1 MHNTVPTRIAPKI
14 RKTSIQAIALATFVI
29 LAFAGAIL
37 THADTTPITTT
48 TVTSFSGRAF
58 VLQTTAPLV
67 GTVTLADTGPLP
79 SQGGELDASLLQA
92 NPPLAQA
99 EVLSAFTTGFGSTAQ
114 SEASVANIV
123 LLPGSPN
130 QITADFVRADTTA
143 TCNGVSGSSE
153 LVNLKVG
160 GQTIVVAGT
169 PNQTVIILGVLT
181 LVINEQTSSSS
192 GGTNSIT
199 VNAIDL
205 TTIDG
210 IRIIISSASS
220 DITCVTTTATTTTAT
235 VTVTAVCGT
244 VTTTVTSTTTA
255 SQTQTTTSQTQTTT
269 SQPVDFVTGGGFIIV
284 NGAHADFGF
293 NAGYKPGKTAV
304 SGQLT
309 YIDHGTGLKVKA
321 TSIDKYYNPNGSTGT
336 TRTFSGQAEVNGVY
350 GYYFTVTATDNGEP
364 GTGHDYF
371 SMTLTGPNGFYY
383 RAGSTL
389 SGGNIQLHK

>member
-58 VLQTTAPLV
+58 VLQTRVPIV
-67 GTVTLADTGPLP
+67 GIMTLADTGSLP

-92 NPPLAQA
+92 NTPLAQA
-99 EVLSAFTTGFGSTAQ
+99 EVLSAFTTGFDSTAQ
-114 SEASVANIV
+114 SEASVANII

-153 LVNLKVG
+153 LLNLKIG
-160 GQTIVVAGT
+160 SQTIVVAGT
-169 PNQTVIILGVLT
+169 PNETVIIPGVLT

-235 VTVTAVCGT
+235 VTTTAVCGT

-269 SQPVDFVTGGGFIIV
+269 SHPVDFMTGGGFIIV
-284 NGAHADFGF
+284 NGYHANFGL
-293 NAGYKPGKTAV
+293 NAGYKPGKTTV

-309 YIDHGTGLKVKA
+309 YIDHGTGMKVKA
-321 TSIDKYYNPNGSTGT
+321 TSIDNYYNPNGSTGT
-336 TRTFSGQAEVNGVY
+336 TRTFSGQAEVNGVS

-364 GTGHDYF
+364 GKGNDYF
-371 SMTLTGPNGFYY
+371 SITLTGPNFYY
-383 RAGSTL
+383 HQGGTL
-389 SGGNIQLHK
+389 GGGNIELHK

>member
-1 MHNTVPTRIAPKI
+1 MHNTVPRRIAPKI

-58 VLQTTAPLV
+58 VLQTTALLV
-67 GTVTLADTGPLP
+67 GTLTLADTGPLP
-79 SQGGELDASLLQA
+79 SQGGELDASFLQA
-92 NPPLAQA
+92 NTPLAQA

-143 TCNGVSGSSE
+143 TCSGVSGSSE

-169 PNQTVIILGVLT
+169 PNQTVIVLGVLT

-235 VTVTAVCGT
+235 VTTTAVCGT

-269 SQPVDFVTGGGFIIV
+269 SHPVDFMTGGGFTIV
-284 NGAHADFGF
+284 NGYHANFGL
-293 NAGYKPGKTAV
+293 NAGYKPGKTTV

-309 YIDHGTGLKVKA
+309 YIDHGTGMKVKA
-321 TSIDKYYNPNGSTGT
+321 TSIDNYYNPNGSTGT
-336 TRTFSGQAEVNGVY
+336 TRTFSGQAEVNGVS

-371 SMTLTGPNGFYY
+371 SITLTGPNGFYY

>member
-58 VLQTTAPLV
+58 VLQATAPIV
-67 GTVTLADTGPLP
+67 GTVTLADTGSLP

-92 NPPLAQA
+92 NTPLAQA
-99 EVLSAFTTGFGSTAQ
+99 EVLSAFTTGFHSTAQ

-123 LLPGSPN
+123 LLPGNPN
-130 QITADFVRADTTA
+130 QITADFIRADTTA
-143 TCNGVSGSSE
+143 TCNRVSGSSE

-160 GQTIVVAGT
+160 SQTIVVAGT
-169 PNQTVIILGVLT
+169 PNQTVIIPGVLT

-205 TTIDG
+205 TTVDG
-210 IRIIISSASS
+210 IRVIISSASS
-220 DITCVTTTATTTTAT
+220 DITCVTTTATTTT
-235 VTVTAVCGT
+235 VTTVCGT

-255 SQTQTTTSQTQTTT
+255 SQTQTTTSQTTTSQTQTTT
-269 SQPVDFVTGGGFIIV
+269 SQPVDFMTGGG
-284 NGAHADFGF
+284 
-293 NAGYKPGKTAV
+293 
-304 SGQLT
+304 
-309 YIDHGTGLKVKA
+309 
-321 TSIDKYYNPNGSTGT
+321 
-336 TRTFSGQAEVNGVY
+336 
-350 GYYFTVTATDNGEP
+350 
-364 GTGHDYF
+364 
-371 SMTLTGPNGFYY
+371 
-383 RAGSTL
+383 
-389 SGGNIQLHK
+389 

>member
-58 VLQTTAPLV
+58 VLQATAPIV
-67 GTVTLADTGPLP
+67 GTVTLADTGSLP

-92 NPPLAQA
+92 NTPLAQA

-130 QITADFVRADTTA
+130 QITADFVRADA
-143 TCNGVSGSSE
+143 
-153 LVNLKVG
+153 
-160 GQTIVVAGT
+160 
-169 PNQTVIILGVLT
+169 
-181 LVINEQTSSSS
+181 
-192 GGTNSIT
+192 
-199 VNAIDL
+199 
-205 TTIDG
+205 
-210 IRIIISSASS
+210 
-220 DITCVTTTATTTTAT
+220 TAT
-235 VTVTAVCGT
+235 VTTTVSGT
-244 VTTTVTSTTTA
+244 VTTTVTTT
-255 SQTQTTTSQTQTTT
+255 TTTSQTQTTT
-269 SQPVDFVTGGGFIIV
+269 SQRVDFMTGGGFIIV
-284 NGAHADFGF
+284 NGYHANFGF
-293 NAGYKPGKTAV
+293 NAGYKPGKTTV

-309 YIDHGTGLKVKA
+309 YIDHGTGMKVKA

-336 TRTFSGQAEVNGVY
+336 TRTFSGQAEVNGVS

-364 GTGHDYF
+364 GKGNDYF
-371 SMTLTGPNGFYY
+371 SITLTGPNFYY
-383 RAGSTL
+383 HQGSTL
-389 SGGNIQLHK
+389 GGGNIQLHR

>member
-1 MHNTVPTRIAPKI
+1 MHNTVPTRIAPQI

-58 VLQTTAPLV
+58 VLQATAPIV

-92 NPPLAQA
+92 NTPLAQA
-99 EVLSAFTTGFGSTAQ
+99 EVISAFTTGFGSTAQ
-114 SEASVANIV
+114 SEASLANIV

-169 PNQTVIILGVLT
+169 PNQTVIIPGVLT

-205 TTIDG
+205 TTIDS

-220 DITCVTTTATTTTAT
+220 DITCVTTTATTTT
-235 VTVTAVCGT
+235 VTTAVCGT
-244 VTTTVTSTTTA
+244 VTTTVTTTTTA
-255 SQTQTTTSQTQTTT
+255 SQT
-269 SQPVDFVTGGGFIIV
+269 SQPVDFMTGGGFIIV
-284 NGAHADFGF
+284 NGAHANFGF
-293 NAGYKPGKTAV
+293 NAGYKPSKTTV

-309 YIDHGTGLKVKA
+309 YIDHGTGMKAKA

-336 TRTFSGQAEVNGVY
+336 TRTFSGQAEVNGVS
-350 GYYFTVTATDNGEP
+350 GYSFTVTVTDNGEP
-364 GTGHDYF
+364 GKGNDYF
-371 SMTLTGPNGFYY
+371 SITLTGPNFYY
-383 RAGSTL
+383 HQGSTL
-389 SGGNIQLHK
+389 GGGNIQLHR

>member
-1 MHNTVPTRIAPKI
+1 MHNTVPTRIAPQI
-14 RKTSIQAIALATFVI
+14 RKTSIPAIALATFVI

-58 VLQTTAPLV
+58 VLQATAPIV

-92 NPPLAQA
+92 NTQLAQA

-220 DITCVTTTATTTTAT
+220 DITCVTTTATTTT
-235 VTVTAVCGT
+235 
-244 VTTTVTSTTTA
+244 VTSTTTA

-336 TRTFSGQAEVNGVY
+336 TRTFSGQAEVNGVS

-364 GTGHDYF
+364 GNGHDYF
-371 SMTLTGPNGFYY
+371 SI
-383 RAGSTL
+383 TL
-389 SGGNIQLHK
+389 SNPSGFNYHA

>member
-1 MHNTVPTRIAPKI
+1 MHNSVPKRPTPQI

-58 VLQTTAPLV
+58 VLQATAPIV
-67 GTVTLADTGPLP
+67 GTVTLADTGSLP

-92 NPPLAQA
+92 NTPLAQA
-99 EVLSAFTTGFGSTAQ
+99 EVLSAFTTGFHSTAQ

-123 LLPGSPN
+123 LLPGNPN
-130 QITADFVRADTTA
+130 QITADFIRADTTA
-143 TCNGVSGSSE
+143 TCNRVSGSSE

-160 GQTIVVAGT
+160 SQTIVVAGT
-169 PNQTVIILGVLT
+169 PNQTVIIPGVLT

-220 DITCVTTTATTTTAT
+220 DVTCVTTTATTATAT
-235 VTVTAVCGT
+235 VTVTTT
-244 VTTTVTSTTTA
+244 VTTTTTA
-255 SQTQTTTSQTQTTT
+255 SQTQTTTSQ
-269 SQPVDFVTGGGFIIV
+269 PVDFMTGGGFIIV
-284 NGAHADFGF
+284 NGAHANFGF
-293 NAGYKPGKTAV
+293 NAGYKPGKTTV

-309 YIDHGTGLKVKA
+309 YIDHGTGMKAKA
-321 TSIDKYYNPNGSTGT
+321 TSIDRYYNPNGSTGT
-336 TRTFSGQAEVNGVY
+336 TRTFSGQAEVNGVS
-350 GYYFTVTATDNGEP
+350 GFYFTVTVTDNGEP
-364 GTGHDYF
+364 GKGNDYF
-371 SMTLTGPNGFYY
+371 SITLTGPNFYY
-383 RAGSTL
+383 HQGGTL
-389 SGGNIQLHK
+389 GGGNIELHK

>member
-1 MHNTVPTRIAPKI
+1 MHNSVPKRLTPQI

-58 VLQTTAPLV
+58 VLQATAPIV
-67 GTVTLADTGPLP
+67 GTVTLADTGSLP

-92 NPPLAQA
+92 NTPLAQA
-99 EVLSAFTTGFGSTAQ
+99 EVLSAFTTGFHSTAQ

-130 QITADFVRADTTA
+130 QVTADFIRADTTA

-160 GQTIVVAGT
+160 SQTIVVAGT
-169 PNQTVIILGVLT
+169 PNQTVIIPGVLT

-220 DITCVTTTATTTTAT
+220 DVTCVTTTATTATAT
-235 VTVTAVCGT
+235 VTVTTT
-244 VTTTVTSTTTA
+244 VTTTTTA

-269 SQPVDFVTGGGFIIV
+269 SQPVDFMTGGGFIIV
-284 NGAHADFGF
+284 NGAHANFGF
-293 NAGYKPGKTAV
+293 NAGYKPGKTTV

-309 YIDHGTGLKVKA
+309 YIDHGTGMKAKA
-321 TSIDKYYNPNGSTGT
+321 TSIDRYYNPNGSTGT
-336 TRTFSGQAEVNGVY
+336 TRTFSGQAEVNGVS
-350 GYYFTVTATDNGEP
+350 GFYFTVTVTDNGEP
-364 GTGHDYF
+364 GKGNDYF
-371 SMTLTGPNGFYY
+371 SITLTGPNFYY
-383 RAGSTL
+383 HQGGTL
-389 SGGNIQLHK
+389 GGGNIELHK

>member
-67 GTVTLADTGPLP
+67 GTLTLADTGPLP

-92 NPPLAQA
+92 NTPLAQA

-169 PNQTVIILGVLT
+169 PNQTVIIPGVLT

-220 DITCVTTTATTTTAT
+220 DVTCVTTTATTTT
-235 VTVTAVCGT
+235 VTAT
-244 VTTTVTSTTTA
+244 VTTTVTTT
-255 SQTQTTTSQTQTTT
+255 TTTSQTQTTT
-269 SQPVDFVTGGGFIIV
+269 SQRVDFMTGGGFIIV
-284 NGAHADFGF
+284 NGAHANFGF
-293 NAGYKPGKTAV
+293 NAGYKPGKTTV

-309 YIDHGTGLKVKA
+309 YIDHGTGMKAKA
-321 TSIDKYYNPNGSTGT
+321 TSIDRYYNPNGSTGT
-336 TRTFSGQAEVNGVY
+336 TRTFSGQAEVNGVS
-350 GYYFTVTATDNGEP
+350 GFYFTVTVTDNGEP
-364 GTGHDYF
+364 GKGNDYF
-371 SMTLTGPNGFYY
+371 SITLTGPNFYY
-383 RAGSTL
+383 HQGGTL
-389 SGGNIQLHK
+389 GGGNIELHK

>member
-1 MHNTVPTRIAPKI
+1 MHNSVPKRLTPQI

-58 VLQTTAPLV
+58 VLQATAPIV
-67 GTVTLADTGPLP
+67 GTVTLADTGSLP

-92 NPPLAQA
+92 NTPLAQA
-99 EVLSAFTTGFGSTAQ
+99 EVLSAFTTGFHSTAQ

-123 LLPGSPN
+123 LLPGNPN
-130 QITADFVRADTTA
+130 QITADFIRADTTA
-143 TCNGVSGSSE
+143 TCNRVSGSSE

-160 GQTIVVAGT
+160 SQTIVVAGT
-169 PNQTVIILGVLT
+169 PNQTVIIPGVLT

-220 DITCVTTTATTTTAT
+220 DVTCVTTTATTATAT
-235 VTVTAVCGT
+235 VTVTTT
-244 VTTTVTSTTTA
+244 VTTTTTA
-255 SQTQTTTSQTQTTT
+255 SQTQTTTSQ
-269 SQPVDFVTGGGFIIV
+269 PVDFMTGGGFIIV
-284 NGAHADFGF
+284 NGAHANFGF
-293 NAGYKPGKTAV
+293 NAGYKPGKTTV

-309 YIDHGTGLKVKA
+309 YIDHGTGMKAKA
-321 TSIDKYYNPNGSTGT
+321 TSIDRYYNPNGSTGT
-336 TRTFSGQAEVNGVY
+336 TRTFSGQAEVNGVS
-350 GYYFTVTATDNGEP
+350 GFYFTVTVTDNGEP
-364 GTGHDYF
+364 GKGNDYF
-371 SMTLTGPNGFYY
+371 SITLTGPNFYY
-383 RAGSTL
+383 HQGGTL
-389 SGGNIQLHK
+389 GGGNIELHK

>member
-1 MHNTVPTRIAPKI
+1 MHNSVPKRLTPQI

-58 VLQTTAPLV
+58 VLQATAPIV
-67 GTVTLADTGPLP
+67 GTVTLADTGSLP

-92 NPPLAQA
+92 NTPLAQA
-99 EVLSAFTTGFGSTAQ
+99 EVLSAFTTGFHSTAQ

-130 QITADFVRADTTA
+130 QVTADFIRADTTA
-143 TCNGVSGSSE
+143 TCNRVSGSSE

-160 GQTIVVAGT
+160 SQTIVVAGT
-169 PNQTVIILGVLT
+169 PNQTVIIPGVLT

-220 DITCVTTTATTTTAT
+220 DVTCVTTTAT
-235 VTVTAVCGT
+235 
-244 VTTTVTSTTTA
+244 TTTA

-269 SQPVDFVTGGGFIIV
+269 SQPVDFMTGGGFIIV
-284 NGAHADFGF
+284 NGAHANFGF
-293 NAGYKPGKTAV
+293 NAGYKPSKTTV

-309 YIDHGTGLKVKA
+309 YIDHGTGMKAKA
-321 TSIDKYYNPNGSTGT
+321 TSIDRYYNPNGSTGT
-336 TRTFSGQAEVNGVY
+336 TRTFSGQAEVNGVS
-350 GYYFTVTATDNGEP
+350 GFYFTVTVTDNGEP
-364 GTGHDYF
+364 GKGNDYF
-371 SMTLTGPNGFYY
+371 SITLTGPNFYY
-383 RAGSTL
+383 HQGGTL
-389 SGGNIQLHK
+389 GGGNIELHK

>member
-1 MHNTVPTRIAPKI
+1 MQNTVPTRIAPKI

-58 VLQTTAPLV
+58 VLQATAPIV
-67 GTVTLADTGPLP
+67 GTVTLADTGSLP

-92 NPPLAQA
+92 NTPLAQA

-169 PNQTVIILGVLT
+169 PNQTVIIPGVLT
-181 LVINEQTSSSS
+181 LVINEQTSSSN

-199 VNAIDL
+199 VNALDL

-220 DITCVTTTATTTTAT
+220 DVTCVTTTATTTTVTAT
-235 VTVTAVCGT
+235 VTTTVSGT
-244 VTTTVTSTTTA
+244 VTTTVTTT
-255 SQTQTTTSQTQTTT
+255 TTTSQTQTTT
-269 SQPVDFVTGGGFIIV
+269 SQRVDFMTGGGFIIV
-284 NGAHADFGF
+284 NGYHANFGF
-293 NAGYKPGKTAV
+293 NAGYKPGKTTV

-309 YIDHGTGLKVKA
+309 YIDHGTGMKVKA

-336 TRTFSGQAEVNGVY
+336 TRTFSGQAEVNGVS

-364 GTGHDYF
+364 GKGNDYF
-371 SMTLTGPNGFYY
+371 SITLTGPNFYY
-383 RAGSTL
+383 HQGSTL
-389 SGGNIQLHK
+389 GGGNIQLHR

>member
-1 MHNTVPTRIAPKI
+1 MHNTVPSRLAPQV
-14 RKTSIQAIALATFVI
+14 RKKSILAIALATFVI

-37 THADTTPITTT
+37 THADPTPITTT

-58 VLQTTAPLV
+58 VLQTRVPIV
-67 GTVTLADTGPLP
+67 GTVTLADTGSLP

-92 NPPLAQA
+92 NTPLAQA

-169 PNQTVIILGVLT
+169 PNQTVIVLGVLT
-181 LVINEQTSSSS
+181 LVINEQTSSSI

-235 VTVTAVCGT
+235 VTTTAVCGT

-255 SQTQTTTSQTQTTT
+255 SQTQTTTSH
-269 SQPVDFVTGGGFIIV
+269 PVDFMTGGGFIIV
-284 NGAHADFGF
+284 NGYHANFGF
-293 NAGYKPGKTAV
+293 NAGYKPGKTTV
-304 SGQLT
+304 SGHLT
-309 YIDHGTGLKVKA
+309 YIDHGTGMKVKE
-321 TSIDKYYNPNGSTGT
+321 TSIDKYDNPNGSTGT
-336 TRTFSGQAEVNGVY
+336 TRTFSGQAEVNGVS

-364 GTGHDYF
+364 GNGHDYF
-371 SMTLTGPNGFYY
+371 SI
-383 RAGSTL
+383 TL
-389 SGGNIQLHK
+389 SNPSGFNYHAENFLGGGSIQLHK

>member
-58 VLQTTAPLV
+58 VLQTTALLV
-67 GTVTLADTGPLP
+67 GTLTLADTGPLP
-79 SQGGELDASLLQA
+79 SQGGELDASFLQA
-92 NPPLAQA
+92 NTPLAQA

-143 TCNGVSGSSE
+143 TCSGVSGSSE

-169 PNQTVIILGVLT
+169 PNQTVIVLGVLT

-235 VTVTAVCGT
+235 VTTTAVCGT

-255 SQTQTTTSQTQTTT
+255 SQTQTTASH
-269 SQPVDFVTGGGFIIV
+269 PVDFMTGGGFIIV
-284 NGAHADFGF
+284 NGYHANFGL
-293 NAGYKPGKTAV
+293 NAGYKPGKTTV

-309 YIDHGTGLKVKA
+309 YIDHGTGMKVKA
-321 TSIDKYYNPNGSTGT
+321 TSIDNYYNPNGSTGT
-336 TRTFSGQAEVNGVY
+336 TRTFSGQAEVNGVS

-364 GTGHDYF
+364 GNGHDYF
-371 SMTLTGPNGFYY
+371 SITLTGPSGFNYH
-383 RAGSTL
+383 AENFLG
-389 SGGNIQLHK
+389 GGNIQLHK

>member
-1 MHNTVPTRIAPKI
+1 MHNTVPTRIAPQI

-58 VLQTTAPLV
+58 VLQTTAPIV
-67 GTVTLADTGPLP
+67 GTVTLADTGSLP

-92 NPPLAQA
+92 NTPLAQA
-99 EVLSAFTTGFGSTAQ
+99 EVLSAFTTGFDSTAQ

-160 GQTIVVAGT
+160 SQTIVVAGRR
-169 PNQTVIILGVLT
+169 NQKVIIPGVLT
-181 LVINEQTSSSS
+181 LVINEQTSSSN

-199 VNAIDL
+199 VNALDL

-220 DITCVTTTATTTTAT
+220 DVTCVTTTATTTTAT
-235 VTVTAVCGT
+235 TTTATTTTVTAT
-244 VTTTVTSTTTA
+244 VTTTVTTTTTA
-255 SQTQTTTSQTQTTT
+255 SQTQTTTSQRI
-269 SQPVDFVTGGGFIIV
+269 DFMTGGGFIIV
-284 NGAHADFGF
+284 NGANANFG
-293 NAGYKPGKTAV
+293 
-304 SGQLT
+304 
-309 YIDHGTGLKVKA
+309 
-321 TSIDKYYNPNGSTGT
+321 
-336 TRTFSGQAEVNGVY
+336 
-350 GYYFTVTATDNGEP
+350 
-364 GTGHDYF
+364 
-371 SMTLTGPNGFYY
+371 
-383 RAGSTL
+383 
-389 SGGNIQLHK
+389 

>member
-58 VLQTTAPLV
+58 VLQATAPIV
-67 GTVTLADTGPLP
+67 GTVTLADTGSLP

-92 NPPLAQA
+92 NTPLAQA

-114 SEASVANIV
+114 SEASDANIV

-143 TCNGVSGSSE
+143 TCNGLSGSSE

-169 PNQTVIILGVLT
+169 PNETVIIPGVLT

-205 TTIDG
+205 TTVGG

-220 DITCVTTTATTTTAT
+220 GVTCVTTTATTTTTTAT
-235 VTVTAVCGT
+235 VTTTAVCGT

-269 SQPVDFVTGGGFIIV
+269 SQPVDFMTGGGFIIV
-284 NGAHADFGF
+284 NGYHANFGF
-293 NAGYKPGKTAV
+293 NAGYKPGKTTL
-304 SGQLT
+304 SGHLT
-309 YIDHGTGLKVKA
+309 YIDHGTGMKVKA

-364 GTGHDYF
+364 GKGYDY
-371 SMTLTGPNGFYY
+371 SSITLTGPNFYY
-383 RAGSTL
+383 HQGSTL
-389 SGGNIQLHK
+389 GGGT

>member
-1 MHNTVPTRIAPKI
+1 MHNSVPKRLTPQI

-58 VLQTTAPLV
+58 VLQATAPIV
-67 GTVTLADTGPLP
+67 GTVTLADTGSLP

-92 NPPLAQA
+92 NTPLAQA
-99 EVLSAFTTGFGSTAQ
+99 EVLSAFTTGFHSTAQ

-130 QITADFVRADTTA
+130 QVTADFIRADTTA

-160 GQTIVVAGT
+160 SQTIVVAGT
-169 PNQTVIILGVLT
+169 PNQTVIIPGVLT

-220 DITCVTTTATTTTAT
+220 DVTCVTTTATTATAT
-235 VTVTAVCGT
+235 AT
-244 VTTTVTSTTTA
+244 VTTTVTTTTTA
-255 SQTQTTTSQTQTTT
+255 SQTQTTTSQ
-269 SQPVDFVTGGGFIIV
+269 PVDFMTGGGFIIV
-284 NGAHADFGF
+284 NGAHANFGF
-293 NAGYKPGKTAV
+293 NAGYKPGKTTV

-309 YIDHGTGLKVKA
+309 YIDHGTGMKAKA
-321 TSIDKYYNPNGSTGT
+321 TSIDRYYNPNGSTGT
-336 TRTFSGQAEVNGVY
+336 TRTFSGQAEVNGVS
-350 GYYFTVTATDNGEP
+350 GFYFTVTVTDNGEP
-364 GTGHDYF
+364 GKGNDYF
-371 SMTLTGPNGFYY
+371 SITLTGPNFYTIKVALWAAATSSFTS
-383 RAGSTL
+383 RS
-389 SGGNIQLHK
+389 S

>member
-1 MHNTVPTRIAPKI
+1 MHNTVPRLAPQI
-14 RKTSIQAIALATFVI
+14 RKTSILAIALATFVI

-58 VLQTTAPLV
+58 VLQTTAPIV
-67 GTVTLADTGPLP
+67 GTVTLADTTPLP
-79 SQGGELDASLLQA
+79 SQGGELDASLLRA
-92 NPPLAQA
+92 NTPLAQA
-99 EVLSAFTTGFGSTAQ
+99 EVLSAFTTGFDSRAQ

-153 LVNLKVG
+153 LVNLKIG
-160 GQTIVVAGT
+160 SQTIVVAGT
-169 PNQTVIILGVLT
+169 PNETVIIPGVLT

-210 IRIIISSASS
+210 IRIIVSSASS
-220 DITCVTTTATTTTAT
+220 DITCVTTTATTTTVTAT
-235 VTVTAVCGT
+235 VTTAVCGT
-244 VTTTVTSTTTA
+244 VTTTVTTTA

-269 SQPVDFVTGGGFIIV
+269 SQPVDFMTGGGFIIV
-284 NGAHADFGF
+284 NGAHANFGF
-293 NAGYKPGKTAV
+293 NAGYKPGKTTL
-304 SGQLT
+304 SGHLT
-309 YIDHGTGLKVKA
+309 YIDHGTGMKVKA

-336 TRTFSGQAEVNGVY
+336 TRTFSGQAEVNGVS

-364 GTGHDYF
+364 GKGNDYF
-371 SMTLTGPNGFYY
+371 SITLTGPNFYY
-383 RAGSTL
+383 HQGSTL
-389 SGGNIQLHK
+389 GGGT

>member
-1 MHNTVPTRIAPKI
+1 MHNSVPKRLTPQI

-58 VLQTTAPLV
+58 VLQATAPIV

-92 NPPLAQA
+92 NTPLAQA
-99 EVLSAFTTGFGSTAQ
+99 EVLSAFTTGFHSTAQ

-130 QITADFVRADTTA
+130 QVTADFIRADTTA

-160 GQTIVVAGT
+160 SQTIVVAGT
-169 PNQTVIILGVLT
+169 PNQTVIIPGVLT
-181 LVINEQTSSSS
+181 LVINGQTSSSS

-220 DITCVTTTATTTTAT
+220 DVTCVTTTATTATAT
-235 VTVTAVCGT
+235 VTVTTT
-244 VTTTVTSTTTA
+244 VTTTTTA
-255 SQTQTTTSQTQTTT
+255 SQTQTTTSQ
-269 SQPVDFVTGGGFIIV
+269 PVDFMTGGGFIIV
-284 NGAHADFGF
+284 NGAHANFGF
-293 NAGYKPGKTAV
+293 NAGYKPSKTTV

-309 YIDHGTGLKVKA
+309 YIDHGTGMKAKA
-321 TSIDKYYNPNGSTGT
+321 TSIDRYYNPNGSTGT
-336 TRTFSGQAEVNGVY
+336 TRTFSGQAEVNGVS
-350 GYYFTVTATDNGEP
+350 GFYFTVTVTDNGEP
-364 GTGHDYF
+364 GKGNDYF
-371 SMTLTGPNGFYY
+371 SITLTGPNFYY
-383 RAGSTL
+383 HQGGTL
-389 SGGNIQLHK
+389 GGGNIELHK

>member
-58 VLQTTAPLV
+58 VLQTRVPIV
-67 GTVTLADTGPLP
+67 GIMTLADTGSLP

-92 NPPLAQA
+92 NTPLAQA
-99 EVLSAFTTGFGSTAQ
+99 EVLSAFTTGFDSTAQ
-114 SEASVANIV
+114 SEASVANII

-153 LVNLKVG
+153 LVNLKIG
-160 GQTIVVAGT
+160 SQTIVVAGT
-169 PNQTVIILGVLT
+169 PNETVIIPGVLT

-210 IRIIISSASS
+210 IRIIVSSASS

-235 VTVTAVCGT
+235 VTVTTTVSGT
-244 VTTTVTSTTTA
+244 VTTTVTATTTT

-269 SQPVDFVTGGGFIIV
+269 SRPVDFMTGGGFIIV
-284 NGAHADFGF
+284 NGAHANFGF
-293 NAGYKPGKTAV
+293 NAGYKPGKTTV

-309 YIDHGTGLKVKA
+309 YIDHGTGMTVKG
-321 TSIDKYYNPNGSTGT
+321 TSIDTYAPSGNTAT
-336 TRTFSGQAEVNGVY
+336 TRTFTRQAEVDGVS
-350 GYYFTVTATDNGEP
+350 GYSFTVTATDNGA
-364 GTGHDYF
+364 GNDYF
-371 SMTLTGPNGFYY
+371 SITLTGPGFNYQ
-383 RAGSTL
+383 AGNL
-389 SGGNIQLHK
+389 LGGGNIELHR

>member
-1 MHNTVPTRIAPKI
+1 MHNSVPKRLTPQI

-58 VLQTTAPLV
+58 VLQATAPIV
-67 GTVTLADTGPLP
+67 GTVTLADTGSLP

-92 NPPLAQA
+92 NTPLAQA

-123 LLPGSPN
+123 LLPGNPN
-130 QITADFVRADTTA
+130 QITADFIRADTTA
-143 TCNGVSGSSE
+143 TCNRVSGSSE

-160 GQTIVVAGT
+160 SQTIVVAGT
-169 PNQTVIILGVLT
+169 PNQTVIIPGVLT

-220 DITCVTTTATTTTAT
+220 DVTCVTTTATTTT
-235 VTVTAVCGT
+235 VTAT
-244 VTTTVTSTTTA
+244 VTTTVTTT
-255 SQTQTTTSQTQTTT
+255 TTTSQTQTTT
-269 SQPVDFVTGGGFIIV
+269 SQRVDFMTGGGFIIV
-284 NGAHADFGF
+284 NGAHANFGF
-293 NAGYKPGKTAV
+293 NAGYKPGNSIV
-304 SGQLT
+304 SGQLN
-309 YIDHGTGLKVKA
+309 YIDHSSGNHVKS
-321 TSIDKYYNPNGSTGT
+321 TSVTSYSGSGAC
-336 TRTFSGQAEVNGVY
+336 RTFSGPGTVDGQPVD
-350 GYYFTVTATDNGEP
+350 FTVNACDNGEP
-364 GTGHDYF
+364 GRGSDTFGIRL
-371 SMTLTGPNGFYY
+371 SNGYS
-383 RAGSTL
+383 ASESASEVL
-389 SGGNIQLHK
+389 AGGNIQLHT

>member
-1 MHNTVPTRIAPKI
+1 MHNTVPRRLAPQI
-14 RKTSIQAIALATFVI
+14 RKTPILAIGLAAFVI

-58 VLQTTAPLV
+58 VLQTTPPLV
-67 GTVTLADTGPLP
+67 GTLTLADTGPLP
-79 SQGGELDASLLQA
+79 SQGGELDASFLQA
-92 NPPLAQA
+92 NTPLAQA

-143 TCNGVSGSSE
+143 TCSGVSGSSE

-169 PNQTVIILGVLT
+169 PNQTVIVLGVLT

-220 DITCVTTTATTTTAT
+220 DITCVTTTATTTTTTAT
-235 VTVTAVCGT
+235 VTTTAVCST

-255 SQTQTTTSQTQTTT
+255 SQTQTTTSH
-269 SQPVDFVTGGGFIIV
+269 PVDFMTGGGFIIV
-284 NGAHADFGF
+284 NGYHANFGL
-293 NAGYKPGKTAV
+293 NAGYKPGKTTV

-309 YIDHGTGLKVKA
+309 YIDHGTGMKVKA
-321 TSIDKYYNPNGSTGT
+321 TSIDNYYNPNGSTGT

>member
-58 VLQTTAPLV
+58 VLQATAPIL
-67 GTVTLADTGPLP
+67 GTVTLADTGSLP

-92 NPPLAQA
+92 NTPLAQA

-169 PNQTVIILGVLT
+169 PNETVIIPGVLT

-205 TTIDG
+205 TTVDG
-210 IRIIISSASS
+210 IRVIISSASS
-220 DITCVTTTATTTTAT
+220 DITCVTTTATTTTVTAT
-235 VTVTAVCGT
+235 VTTAVCGT
-244 VTTTVTSTTTA
+244 VTTTVTATTTT

-269 SQPVDFVTGGGFIIV
+269 SRPVDFMTGGGFIIV
-284 NGAHADFGF
+284 NGAHANFGF
-293 NAGYKPGKTAV
+293 NAGYKPGKTTV

-309 YIDHGTGLKVKA
+309 YIDHGTGMKVKA
-321 TSIDKYYNPNGSTGT
+321 TSIDTYAPSGNTAT
-336 TRTFSGQAEVNGVY
+336 TRTFTGQAEVNGVS
-350 GYYFTVTATDNGEP
+350 GYSFTVTATDNGEP
-364 GTGHDYF
+364 ESGNDYF
-371 SMTLTGPNGFYY
+371 SITLTGPGFNYQS
-383 RAGSTL
+383 GNL
-389 SGGNIQLHK
+389 LGGGNIELHR

>member
-1 MHNTVPTRIAPKI
+1 MHNSVPKRLTPQI
-14 RKTSIQAIALATFVI
+14 RKTSILAIALATFVI

-58 VLQTTAPLV
+58 VLQATAPIV
-67 GTVTLADTGPLP
+67 GTVTLADTGSLP

-92 NPPLAQA
+92 NTPLAQA
-99 EVLSAFTTGFGSTAQ
+99 EVLSAFTTGFHSTAQ

-130 QITADFVRADTTA
+130 QVTADFIRADTTA
-143 TCNGVSGSSE
+143 TCNRVSGSSE

-160 GQTIVVAGT
+160 SQTIVVAGT
-169 PNQTVIILGVLT
+169 PNQTVIIPGVLT

-220 DITCVTTTATTTTAT
+220 DVTCVTTTATTATAT
-235 VTVTAVCGT
+235 VTVTTT
-244 VTTTVTSTTTA
+244 VTTTTTA
-255 SQTQTTTSQTQTTT
+255 SQTQTTTSQ
-269 SQPVDFVTGGGFIIV
+269 PVDFMTGGGFIIV
-284 NGAHADFGF
+284 NGAHANFGF
-293 NAGYKPGKTAV
+293 NAGYKPGKTTV

-309 YIDHGTGLKVKA
+309 YIDHGTGMKAKA
-321 TSIDKYYNPNGSTGT
+321 TSIDRYYNPNGSTGT
-336 TRTFSGQAEVNGVY
+336 TRTFSGQAEVNGVS
-350 GYYFTVTATDNGEP
+350 GFYFTVTVTDNGEP
-364 GTGHDYF
+364 GKGNDYF
-371 SMTLTGPNGFYY
+371 SITLTGPNFYY
-383 RAGSTL
+383 HQGGTL
-389 SGGNIQLHK
+389 GGGNIELHK